1 MATIG
6 GRIRLARKKRDMTLE
21 EVAKIVNVSRQ
32 TIQRYET
39 GVIENIPS
47 DKIELLSAA
56 LNTTPS
62 YIMGWDDEP
71 QTSIPAYPNIY
82 PVKKKKLPILGSIA
96 CGKPI
101 MAEEY
106 FEGYVYADAKFHADF
121 CLRAQGDSMINARIY
136 DGDIVFIRQQPVVD
150 NGEIAAVAIDD
161 EVTLKRVYVGDNF
174 IELRAENPRFRPMI
188 YRKEDFDS
196 FRIIG
201 KAVAFQGDVV

>member
-1 MATIG
+1 MAD
-6 GRIRLARKKRDMTLE
+6 A
-21 EVAKIVNVSRQ
+21 
-32 TIQRYET
+32 
-39 GVIENIPS
+39 
-47 DKIELLSAA
+47 LS
-56 LNTTPS
+56 TTPS
-62 YIMGWDDEP
+62 YIMGWNDEP
-71 QTSIPAYPNIY
+71 QPSIPAYPNIY
-82 PVKKKKLPILGSIA
+82 LCPIKKEKLPILGSIA

-136 DGDIVFIRQQPVVD
+136 DGDIVFIRQQPVVE

-174 IELRAENPRFRPMI
+174 IEFWAENPRFRPMI